1 MKENT
6 AARTMDVVL
15 TEIKENI
22 TNFNLTT
29 DVVEKAKLEVALKNL
44 ENEYNELSL
53 LNTWAGFK
61 AAENPMVAFAKAYSY
76 PIVGHKDVDHR
87 ETKNGVKTVTR
98 TRVVDETKT
107 RILNVQDFIEWTE
120 ESGESVAH
128 AKDWRKTISAA
139 CDVIIDQWKGFMN
152 SKGDTRVVSIGK
164 MTKALQDMVNALVFV
179 EGDKGNN
186 AIKVQRN
193 LAKAVFAF
201 CTQRKD
207 GLKGSIMSAS
217 VWKKLQVDVLHAAV
231 AEKEFTINFGEEEEA
246 VVEETA
252 AASEEKTDK

>member
-15 TEIKENI
+15 AEIKENI
-22 TNFNLTT
+22 TNFNLTA
-29 DVVEKAKLEVALKNL
+29 DVVEKAKLEVSLKNL

-61 AAENPMVAFAKAYSY
+61 SEEQPMVAFAKAYSY

-87 ETKNGVKTVTR
+87 ETKNGVKTITR
-98 TRVVDETKT
+98 TRVIDETKT
-107 RILNVQDFIEWTE
+107 RILNVQEFIEWTE

-128 AKDWRKTISAA
+128 AKDWRKTVSAA
-139 CDVIIDQWKGFMN
+139 CDSVIDQWKGFMN
-152 SKGDTRVVSIGK
+152 SKGDTRVVSVGK
-164 MTKALQDMVNALVFV
+164 MTKALQSMVDALVFI
-179 EGDKGNN
+179 EGAKGGN
-186 AIKVQRN
+186 AIKVQRSV
-193 LAKAVFAF
+193 AKAVFAF

-231 AEKEFTINFGEEEEA
+231 AEKEFTINFGEEDDT
-246 VVEETA
+246 VVEEA
-252 AASEEKTDK
+252 AEAASEKR